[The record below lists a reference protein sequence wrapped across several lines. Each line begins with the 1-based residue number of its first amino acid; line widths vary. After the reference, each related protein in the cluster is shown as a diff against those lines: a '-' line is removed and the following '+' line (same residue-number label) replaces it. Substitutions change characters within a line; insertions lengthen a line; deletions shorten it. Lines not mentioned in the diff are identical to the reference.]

1 MTDPGC
7 ADAGAGAPSRGRG
20 SQDGVGAE
28 EADLREYGQSL
39 GVDLQR
45 HEDLSTL
52 VREAFH
58 APLPRGWT
66 EHNDDEGRVY
76 FFQETHNQSTWE
88 HPMDAVYRELVG
100 LVVQLREGEPEAP
113 EVRKAEFIH
122 NHLREVHQRALRS
135 LEAWS
140 GPYTSSEGEYYY
152 NEALKVSTWE
162 CPVNEWEQE
171 LASRHSILCRCLLP
185 AGLVVAADGSVVA
198 AGAGTASSTS
208 SPDFLQSLRLPL
220 GLVRREGGDVPETP
234 STRSFHTARSAVSPR
249 STYRS
254 SPRPPRARG
263 HAASQESD
271 DDAPANIT
279 FGTSHQPQTMASQ
292 QRA

>member
-20 SQDGVGAE
+20 DGAGSE
-28 EADLREYGQSL
+28 DADLREYGQSL

-45 HEDLSTL
+45 HEDLSAL

-66 EHNDDEGRVY
+66 EHVDDEGRVY

-88 HPMDAVYRELVG
+88 HPMDAVYRELLG
-100 LVVQLREGEPEAP
+100 LVQQLRDREPDAP
-113 EVRKAEFIH
+113 EVRKAEFVH
-122 NHLREVHQRALRS
+122 NHLREVHQRALRF

-140 GPYTSSEGEYYY
+140 GPYTSNDGDFYY
-152 NEALKVSTWE
+152 NEALKVSTWD

-185 AGLVVAADGSVVA
+185 SGLVVAADGSVVA

-220 GLVRREGGDVPETP
+220 GLIRREGGDVPETP

-254 SPRPPRARG
+254 SPRPPPSKGQSAT
-263 HAASQESD
+263 QESD
-271 DDAPANIT
+271 EEPMGFT
-279 FGTSHQPQTMASQ
+279 FGTSHHQPHAAS
-292 QRA
+292 